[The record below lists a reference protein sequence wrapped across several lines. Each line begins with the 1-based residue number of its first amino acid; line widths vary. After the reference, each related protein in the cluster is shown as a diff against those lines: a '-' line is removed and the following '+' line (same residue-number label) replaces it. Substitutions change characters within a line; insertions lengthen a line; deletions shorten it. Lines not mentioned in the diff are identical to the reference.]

1 MNTEFESCSV
11 DLAED
16 ISSISTTEEKSL
28 KTKENNS
35 FCMKSVS
42 EEETSLSSSEEADL
56 LEENLD
62 DETNGSKK
70 TAVDNTVSSWEMR
83 ESIEITLTAQPEDT
97 VTTEERLDIP
107 ENGEPVG
114 GDDDL
119 DTRSEVSSSTGV
131 TRSSRA
137 THPLSSDTS
146 SSHSPSAS
154 EKEDEGDDESRGHKR
169 KRRKN
174 PSPHNNKDQLPKC
187 SKEEPEGKSRK
198 YDYAT
203 KLNYLFRDARFFLMK
218 SNNAENISLAKNKG
232 VWSTPPQNEAK
243 LNQAFRQCRN
253 VLLVFSVKESGKFC
267 GFARL
272 SIESRRDT
280 SPVQWILPP
289 GLSSRALGG
298 VFRIDWISKKDLS
311 FTRVMHLYNPWNEGK
326 PVKIGRDGQEVENH
340 VGEELCRLFA
350 EDSDVEW
357 SSVLRRSKE
366 SARRVGSASGGSVG
380 NARSRGPMAPL
391 QLQQQQHQQHLQ
403 SNSSR
408 QQQQQQQQQQQ
419 RSFRERNRNRGGG
432 FGAGGRAGDM
442 GRYTNQSTKNQ
453 SKKQLFVDFSKCY
466 KVYLSN
472 ISSSQRYLVVQI
484 T

>member
-169 KRRKN
+169 
-174 PSPHNNKDQLPKC
+174 
-187 SKEEPEGKSRK
+187 
-198 YDYAT
+198 
-203 KLNYLFRDARFFLMK
+203 
-218 SNNAENISLAKNKG
+218 
-232 VWSTPPQNEAK
+232 
-243 LNQAFRQCRN
+243 
-253 VLLVFSVKESGKFC
+253 
-267 GFARL
+267 
-272 SIESRRDT
+272 
-280 SPVQWILPP
+280 
-289 GLSSRALGG
+289 
-298 VFRIDWISKKDLS
+298 
-311 FTRVMHLYNPWNEGK
+311 
-326 PVKIGRDGQEVENH
+326 
-340 VGEELCRLFA
+340 
-350 EDSDVEW
+350 
-357 SSVLRRSKE
+357 
-366 SARRVGSASGGSVG
+366 
-380 NARSRGPMAPL
+380 
-391 QLQQQQHQQHLQ
+391 
-403 SNSSR
+403 
-408 QQQQQQQQQQQ
+408 
-419 RSFRERNRNRGGG
+419 
-432 FGAGGRAGDM
+432 
-442 GRYTNQSTKNQ
+442 
-453 SKKQLFVDFSKCY
+453 
-466 KVYLSN
+466 
-472 ISSSQRYLVVQI
+472 
-484 T
+484 